1 MNRQIRRLGLAI
13 IVLYSLLFVQLNRIQ
28 VFGAQRLNEDI
39 NNTRDILRDFGK
51 PRGAIVTSDGV
62 LLAQS
67 LPTDE
72 SERTYR
78 REYPQAWKFAHI
90 TGYFS
95 SVLGSSGVEQQYND
109 ELSGRTSKQ
118 RYRS

>member
-28 VFGAQRLNEDI
+28 VFGAQRLEENI

-51 PRGAIVTSDGV
+51 PRGAIITADGV

-67 LPTDE
+67 VPTDE
-72 SERTYR
+72 SKRTYR
-78 REYPQAWKFAHI
+78 REYPESWKYAHI
-90 TGYFS
+90 TGHFS
-95 SVLGSSGVEQQYND
+95 SVLGSSGVENQY
-109 ELSGRTSKQ
+109 
-118 RYRS
+118 